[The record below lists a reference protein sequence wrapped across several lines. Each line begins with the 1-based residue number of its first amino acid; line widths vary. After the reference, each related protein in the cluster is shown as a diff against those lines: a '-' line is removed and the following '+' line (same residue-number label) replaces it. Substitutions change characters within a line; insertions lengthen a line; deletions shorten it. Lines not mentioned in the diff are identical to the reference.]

1 MNKEFIPYEQALTLK
16 QLGFDEPCFRFYFEK
31 YAIDSKTG
39 GDIKTG
45 EFYLTDIPK
54 TKTMRCS
61 APLYQQAFRWFRE
74 KYDLQY
80 TIVWNKHYPD
90 TPNEWNVRKN
100 WKDEPIIPYGYGGMC
115 KTYEEAELACLK
127 KLIEIV
133 KNK

>member
-1 MNKEFIPYEQALTLK
+1 MEKEFISYELALTLK
-16 QLGFDEPCFRFYFEK
+16 KLGFNKPCLGRWLVITEWEEP
-31 YAIDSKTG
+31 
-39 GDIKTG
+39 TG
-45 EFYLTDIPK
+45 EVRLQIGSKVEDYSK
-54 TKTMRCS
+54 NQCA

-100 WKDEPIIPYGYGGMC
+100 WKDELIIPYGYGGMC
-115 KTYEEAELACLK
+115 KTYEEAELDCLR

-133 KNK
+133 ESKSK